1 MESAA
6 LDVVKEDL
14 TKKVIIIIF
23 FIGQLN
29 EV

>member
-14 TKKVIIIIF
+14 TKKVIIIIIIF
-23 FIGQLN
+23 GQLN

>member
-14 TKKVIIIIF
+14 TKKVIIIIIIF
-23 FIGQLN
+23 GQLN
-29 EV
+29 QV